1 VESIHERVGSGPVYL
16 TFDLDVL
23 DPAAA
28 PAVSNL
34 EPGEEGLT
42 MKEALRV
49 LRGMRGLDIVGA
61 DVVCLMPTKDNPNQI
76 TSLNTVAFSL
86 SRLPHRRGAAPPD
99 VTRRTAVPAHRSV
112 SLAPKR
118 FAWGS
123 SDGYFLNPTP
133 ICPGVRDPD
142 RAR

>member
-86 SRLPHRRGAAPPD
+86 SRLPHRRGAAPP
-99 VTRRTAVPAHRSV
+99 
-112 SLAPKR
+112 PKR